1 MLKLAATY
9 AAKRTSNDKS
19 AWHALTR
26 GLRRQA
32 ELNRRVASDLPLAFK
47 WLYLLTNA
55 PFFYVGYA
63 TLRDGHAL
71 PWCGPPVPTR
81 RPMPQPRRRHRC
93 DTQVIAACLTFAA
106 GSASVLFHG
115 TQCGCWTFGPL
126 SVPGAGW
133 ATRRVDP
140 VFMEPSIFTNTI
152 DVVCAVQLAIFV
164 LACNGGLGASHWAT
178 VLVPTLGLLV
188 SSTVLKRLRLY
199 RTYVVI
205 HSLWHV
211 ASACVV
217 LRARSAGSS
226 CLKCL
231 FVFRS

>member
-1 MLKLAATY
+1 MLKLVATY
-9 AAKRTSNDKS
+9 AAKRTTNDKS

-55 PFFYVGYA
+55 PFFYVGYV

-71 PWCGPPVPTR
+71 PWCGPPA
-81 RPMPQPRRRHRC
+81 
-93 DTQVIAACLTFAA
+93 IAAALTLAA
-106 GSASVLFHG
+106 GSASILFHG
-115 TQCGCWTFGPL
+115 TQCGCWTFEPL
-126 SVPGAGW
+126 SVPGARW

-140 VFMEPSIFTNTI
+140 VFTEPSIFTNAI

-178 VLVPTLGLLV
+178 VLFPTLGLLV
-188 SSTVLKRLRLY
+188 SSTALKRLRLY
-199 RTYVVI
+199 RTYVV
-205 HSLWHV
+205 
-211 ASACVV
+211 APY
-217 LRARSAGSS
+217 R
-226 CLKCL
+226 
-231 FVFRS
+231 

>member
-9 AAKRTSNDKS
+9 AAKRTTNDRS

-71 PWCGPPVPTR
+71 PWCGPPA
-81 RPMPQPRRRHRC
+81 
-93 DTQVIAACLTFAA
+93 IAAALTLAA

-115 TQCGCWTFGPL
+115 TQCGCWTFEPL
-126 SVPGAGW
+126 HLPGAG
-133 ATRRVDP
+133 
-140 VFMEPSIFTNTI
+140 
-152 DVVCAVQLAIFV
+152 
-164 LACNGGLGASHWAT
+164 
-178 VLVPTLGLLV
+178 
-188 SSTVLKRLRLY
+188 
-199 RTYVVI
+199 
-205 HSLWHV
+205 
-211 ASACVV
+211 
-217 LRARSAGSS
+217 
-226 CLKCL
+226 
-231 FVFRS
+231 

>member
-9 AAKRTSNDKS
+9 AAKRTTNDRS

-71 PWCGPPVPTR
+71 PWCGPPA
-81 RPMPQPRRRHRC
+81 
-93 DTQVIAACLTFAA
+93 IAACLTFAA
-106 GSASVLFHG
+106 GAASVLFHG
-115 TQCGCWTFGPL
+115 TQCGCWTFEPL

-133 ATRRVDP
+133 AMRRVDP
-140 VFMEPSIFTNTI
+140 VFAEPSIFTNTI
-152 DVVCAVQLAIFV
+152 DVVCAVQLAVFV
-164 LACNGGLGASHWAT
+164 LACNGGLGVSHWAT
-178 VLVPTLGLLV
+178 VLFPTLGLLV
-188 SSTVLKRLRLY
+188 SSTALKRLRLY
-199 RTYVVI
+199 RTYVVV

-211 ASACVV
+211 ASAYVV
-217 LRARSAGSS
+217 WRALRGELLS
-226 CLKCL
+226 
-231 FVFRS
+231 